1 MKKRLHVLFILI
13 GIGIFSSCKTEFE
26 KVRTSGDPKLLLEKA
41 DEYFEEGEFQKAQT
55 LYELI
60 IPVYRGQ
67 AELEDIYYNYA
78 YTYYNLGSYILAAY
92 YFDNFGQTFGASPR
106 REEIDFMAAYANY
119 KLSPSFRL
127 DQKYTLQ
134 AIDKLQNF
142 INTYTSSEKVDQAN
156 DLIIE
161 LRDKLEEKAFD
172 SGKLYYEVRQYASAV
187 QALDNLLKDFPE
199 TKRLEEV
206 KYYIIL
212 AAFEYAENS
221 IIDKQEERYKDV
233 LKRTEAFISKHS
245 ESSYINEVR
254 TISKK
259 TEIKLENIEKDDRY
273 KVKSPV
279 YRS

>member
-1 MKKRLHVLFILI
+1 MRKRLHLLFILI
-13 GIGIFSSCKTEFE
+13 GIGIISSCKTEFE

-41 DEYFEEGEFQKAQT
+41 DEYFEEGDFQKAQT

-106 REEIDFMAAYANY
+106 REEIDFMAAYSNY

-221 IIDKQEERYKDV
+221 VIDKQEERYRDV
-233 LKRTEAFISKHS
+233 LKRTENFISKHS
-245 ESSYINEVR
+245 KSSYINEVR
-254 TISKK
+254 TINKK

-273 KVKSPV
+273 KVKSTV